1 MRNIPMKATSQK
13 GGDIVKDDVMKFSI
27 MRLMKMRPSAL
38 PLTAS
43 SALLATFILLAI
55 AAPLIAPQNPYD
67 PLQIFGWEASS
78 SPGTAGSGGYLY
90 LLGTD
95 GLGRDIAS
103 TILYGLRISL
113 IVSVVSTTVAALIG
127 LTAGVSAAYFGRWV
141 DIVIMRLVDLQLSLP
156 TILIALI
163 AIVTL
168 GPGVDRIILAL
179 IIVQWASYARIVRG
193 VALSEA
199 AKPYMDAA
207 RLMRLPTSR
216 VIFRHLLPNSIAPA
230 VTLIPIEVGHA
241 IAIEATLSFLGLGV
255 PIDKPSLGSTVANG
269 FQYLLTGQYWISL
282 CPGLDLFGLIASINL
297 VGEDVRRRLDPRNQ
311 SL

>member
-1 MRNIPMKATSQK
+1 MKARILSVLK
-13 GGDIVKDDVMKFSI
+13 KRPHGPVMTVSK
-27 MRLMKMRPSAL
+27 L
-38 PLTAS
+38 
-43 SALLATFILLAI
+43 LLATYILLAV
-55 AAPLIAPQNPYD
+55 AAPMIAPQNPYD
-67 PLQIFGWEASS
+67 PLQIYGWEASS
-78 SPGTAGSGGYLY
+78 PPGTSGSGGYLY

-113 IVSVVSTTVAALIG
+113 VVSIISSAAAALIG
-127 LTAGVSAAYFGRWV
+127 LTAGVSAAWFGKWV
-141 DIVIMRLVDLQLSLP
+141 DVAIMRLVDLQLSLP

-179 IIVQWASYARIVRG
+179 IIAQWATYARIARS

-199 AKPYMDAA
+199 NKPYMDAA

-216 VIFRHLLPNSIAPA
+216 IIFRHLLPNSIAPA

-241 IAIEATLSFLGLGV
+241 VALEATLSFLGLGV
-255 PIDKPSLGSTVANG
+255 PIDKPSLGSAVANG

-282 CPGLDLFGLIASINL
+282 FPGLALFGLIASINF
-297 VGEDVRRRLDPRNQ
+297 VGEDVRRSLDPRSK

>member
-1 MRNIPMKATSQK
+1 MKAQ
-13 GGDIVKDDVMKFSI
+13 I
-27 MRLMKMRPSAL
+27 LSAL
-38 PLTAS
+38 KKRPRGPILTAS
-43 SALLATFILLAI
+43 KVLLASYVLVAI

-67 PLQIFGWEASS
+67 PLQIYGWEASS
-78 SPGTAGSGGYLY
+78 APGTRGSGGYLY

-95 GLGRDIAS
+95 GLGRDIVS
-103 TILYGLRISL
+103 TIFYGLRISL
-113 IVSVVSTTVAALIG
+113 VVSIVSSAIAALIG
-127 LTAGVSAAYFGRWV
+127 LTAGVSAAYFGKWV
-141 DIVIMRLVDLQLSLP
+141 DVAIMRLVDLQLSLP

-168 GPGVDRIILAL
+168 GPGIDRIILAL
-179 IIVQWASYARIVRG
+179 IIAQWATYARIARG

-199 AKPYMDAA
+199 NKPYMDAA

-216 VIFRHLLPNSIAPA
+216 IIFRHLLPNSIAPA

-241 IAIEATLSFLGLGV
+241 VALEATLSFLGLGV
-255 PIDKPSLGSTVANG
+255 PIDKPSLGSAVANG

-282 CPGLDLFGLIASINL
+282 FPGLALFGLIASINL
-297 VGEDVRRRLDPRNQ
+297 VGEDVRRRLDPRNH

>member
-1 MRNIPMKATSQK
+1 MKAQ
-13 GGDIVKDDVMKFSI
+13 I
-27 MRLMKMRPSAL
+27 LSAL
-38 PLTAS
+38 KKPRRGPVLTLS
-43 SALLATFILLAI
+43 KILLASYVLVAL

-78 SPGTAGSGGYLY
+78 PPGTMGSGGYFY

-95 GLGRDIAS
+95 GLGRDIVS

-113 IVSVVSTTVAALIG
+113 VVSIVSSALAALIG
-127 LTAGVSAAYFGRWV
+127 LTAGVSAAYFGKWV
-141 DIVIMRLVDLQLSLP
+141 DVVIMRLVDLQLSLP

-179 IIVQWASYARIVRG
+179 VIVQWATYARIARG
-193 VALSEA
+193 VALSEVK
-199 AKPYMDAA
+199 KPYMDAA

-230 VTLIPIEVGHA
+230 ITLIPIEVGHA
-241 IAIEATLSFLGLGV
+241 VALEATLSFLGLGV
-255 PIDKPSLGSTVANG
+255 PIDKPSLGSAVANG
-269 FQYLLTGQYWISL
+269 FQYLMTGQYWISL
-282 CPGLDLFGLIASINL
+282 FPGLALFGLIASINL
-297 VGEDVRRRLDPRNQ
+297 VGEDVRRSLDPRNQ
-311 SL
+311 TR